1 MESQKTAQKQNAHLI
16 VMYPQPSD
24 TRTFDRAYRDE
35 HLPYA
40 GPRLTGATS
49 IVSKR
54 VAGPAPYYA
63 LSDIAF
69 PSIEALQKA
78 ASSNGAKEAL
88 AHAASIST
96 GGAPVV
102 LIVTDDFAS

>member
-1 MESQKTAQKQNAHLI
+1 MTAHLI

-24 TRTFDRAYRDE
+24 PKTFDRAYRE
-35 HLPYA
+35 QHLPYA
-40 GPRLTGATS
+40 GPRLMGATK

-63 LSDIAF
+63 MSDVQF
-69 PSIEALQKA
+69 PSIDALQKA
-78 ASSNGAKEAL
+78 ASSSGAKEAL

-102 LIVTDDFAS
+102 LVVTDDFAS